1 MCDLYDDLRRD
12 AVELFTLMK
21 VVRVKEAQLKALR
34 EGRDPQQGTCL
45 LACVRALVL
54 ESTHTHTPTNLLTYT
69 PT

>member
-34 EGRDPQQGTCL
+34 EGGDPQQGASCIGDGR
-45 LACVRALVL
+45 V
-54 ESTHTHTPTNLLTYT
+54 
-69 PT
+69 